1 MRNFND
7 GKNNNSR
14 STRHFTK
21 NNKSREENKNERIQE
36 LISIQEKNLN
46 GIEIVVDYLD
56 NIIDSADKNTKPSMK
71 EIIDNLNNNGFNQA
85 DTKAISQINYILIDL
100 ANAQRNKYITPDR
113 VDIRVNY
120 IKERLIT
127 SYRRELYDRINE
139 IFNNHSL
146 FKSKDN
152 GEEVN

>member
-1 MRNFND
+1 
-7 GKNNNSR
+7 
-14 STRHFTK
+14 
-21 NNKSREENKNERIQE
+21 
-36 LISIQEKNLN
+36 
-46 GIEIVVDYLD
+46 
-56 NIIDSADKNTKPSMK
+56 MK

-127 SYRRELYDRINE
+127 SYRRELHDRINE